1 MSVMVGEGVHADDYV
16 GGNGRAYASPA
27 CACRARRGTGAV
39 RGVLREEAVKAGAL
53 KIDFCV

>member
-1 MSVMVGEGVHADDYV
+1 LRLPG
-16 GGNGRAYASPA
+16 SPQ
-27 CACRARRGTGAV
+27 RGTGAV